1 MNKLDVRPFFDKE
14 TKSLTYV
21 VTDRASKQ
29 VAIIDSVLDFDP
41 NTRQLSSGNADK
53 IIKFID
59 DNNLHLEWI
68 LETHA
73 HSDHISAARYLKEKR
88 GGQIGIGE
96 HIDKVQRDYKRAFNL
111 NMDMRCDGSEFDYL
125 FQDGEIIYLGHIE
138 MEVINTPG
146 HSPAGVSYKIE
157 DALFVGNALLMPD
170 FGTDRTDL
178 PSGSAKCLYQSIQRI
193 LSLPDTTRIFIGHDN
208 NHLCRDERFWE
219 TSVFQEKRDNI
230 HLKNETK
237 EEEFIR
243 NRFLCDLRSPP
254 LRLLFPSV
262 QMNLR
267 AGRLP
272 DKECN
277 GSSYLIMPL
286 MLGSVK

>member
-21 VTDRASKQ
+21 VIDRASKQ

-96 HIDKVQRDYKRAFNL
+96 HINKVQRDYKRAFNL
-111 NMDMRCDGSEFDYL
+111 N
-125 FQDGEIIYLGHIE
+125 IE

-193 LSLPDTTRIFIGHDN
+193 LSLPDTTRIFIGHDDK
-208 NHLCRDERFWE
+208 HLCRDERFWE

-230 HLKNETK
+230 HLKNGTK

-286 MLGSVK
+286 ILGLVK